1 MSGGRS
7 EGGKPIK
14 HTAQGINPTLRAV
27 LSDPTGEALAG
38 AVNGVAGA
46 VVGAEADL
54 RAGPPVPAARTDC
67 KS

>member
-1 MSGGRS
+1 MSGEDQREVS
-7 EGGKPIK
+7 QLN
-14 HTAQGINPTLRAV
+14 TAQGINPTLRAV
-27 LSDPTGEALAG
+27 LSDPPGEALAG

-54 RAGPPVPAARTDC
+54 SAGPPVPATWTDC